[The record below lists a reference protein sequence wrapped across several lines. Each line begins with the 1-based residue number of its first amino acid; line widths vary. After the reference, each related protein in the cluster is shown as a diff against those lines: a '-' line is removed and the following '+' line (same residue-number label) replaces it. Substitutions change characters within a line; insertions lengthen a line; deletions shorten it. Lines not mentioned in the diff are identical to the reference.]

1 MGFRHW
7 ENMQTPHIVPSQ
19 DLLAVHCRAAK
30 VVFGRLFAKTMK
42 SEPISFIKLEIKAT
56 FQLSSQHE
64 NSKLLL

>member
-1 MGFRHW
+1 
-7 ENMQTPHIVPSQ
+7 MQTPHMEIPSQ

-30 VVFGRLFAKTMK
+30 VVSVCHFAKTMK

-56 FQLSSQHE
+56 FQLSSLHE